1 MKTGEKIKIIR
12 RFRKMTQKELGTAV
26 GLGEKGANRIAQYE
40 MGYRVPKKDLLDKM
54 ADVLD
59 VNPLMLYDVSGQN
72 AEEILQILFW
82 LDHTSGGVHLFQT
95 DTYHDTGVRKNAHSK
110 KAASIPE
117 DDLVR
122 YHDTDLWP
130 ANPPVGLWFDYGV
143 LNSFMKEWLLRK
155 KELQAGEITKEEY
168 FEWKLNWP
176 ATSDSCGKQQP
187 KKKWRDG

>member
-72 AEEILQILFW
+72 AEEILQIL
-82 LDHTSGGVHLFQT
+82 V
-95 DTYHDTGVRKNAHSK
+95 
-110 KAASIPE
+110 
-117 DDLVR
+117 
-122 YHDTDLWP
+122 
-130 ANPPVGLWFDYGV
+130 
-143 LNSFMKEWLLRK
+143 
-155 KELQAGEITKEEY
+155 
-168 FEWKLNWP
+168 
-176 ATSDSCGKQQP
+176 
-187 KKKWRDG
+187 